1 MEADGD
7 RDVGTP
13 AELIP
18 VVPAGYGS
26 CVPDSDRS
34 VPDETDPSGD
44 TDGKRETDDPA
55 EVVDDALR
63 DVPASPGTPAPPPHG
78 KPAESVA
85 WSLRVSAEWAVRIL
99 IVGVLLYFVLRAY
112 QAVHLVA
119 FSFLIG
125 LLIAAVLRPVHEFLM
140 RKGHF
145 PPALAALTSVLLAL
159 IVLSGVGY
167 FVADQ
172 ISTNANELGDQLSKS
187 VEEIRDWLATGP
199 FHLQQSD
206 LNSLSDRIT
215 KAIQENQATI
225 ASGVVDTVKSV
236 AEALSGVLLVVLT
249 AFFVIKDG
257 EKIWAWMLS
266 LLPRAARPRVALAGA
281 RSWHTLGGYVR
292 GQVTIALFHAIT
304 ITIALL
310 AFRVP
315 LAAPLGVLVF
325 VFSFIPVI
333 GMIIAGG
340 LATVITLLEHG
351 LLTAVI
357 IAAIVVALVQLESH
371 VLQPLIM
378 SRAVEVH
385 PLAVVLAVLAG
396 TKLDGVAG
404 ALLAVPLVAVGNT
417 AFKALHGVAEDDRPV
432 RIPRPRMRR
441 PKSRGN
447 DGTASSP
454 PPG

>member
-1 MEADGD
+1 MSDSGDGKGADVSGSGVDRPEDRAEADD
-7 RDVGTP
+7 IEQAPDLVK
-13 AELIP
+13 AAA
-18 VVPAGYGS
+18 AG
-26 CVPDSDRS
+26 
-34 VPDETDPSGD
+34 
-44 TDGKRETDDPA
+44 A
-55 EVVDDALR
+55 Q
-63 DVPASPGTPAPPPHG
+63 DVPAPSGSPAPPPRG
-78 KPAESVA
+78 KPAEQVA
-85 WSLRVSAEWAVRIL
+85 WSLRVTAEWSIRIL
-99 IVGVLLYFVLRAY
+99 VVGVVLYFVLKAY
-112 QAVHLVA
+112 EAVHLVA

-145 PPALAALTSVLLAL
+145 PPALAAITSVLLAL
-159 IVLSGVGY
+159 VVLSGVGY

-187 VEEIRDWLATGP
+187 VEEARNWLSTGP
-199 FHLQQSD
+199 FHIQQSD
-206 LNSLSDRIT
+206 LNGISDRIT
-215 KAIQENQATI
+215 KAIQANQASI

-236 AEALSGVLLVVLT
+236 AEALSGILLVILT

-257 EKIWAWMLS
+257 EKIWAWILS
-266 LLPRAARPRVALAGA
+266 MLPRAARPRVAVAGA

-304 ITIALL
+304 ITVALF

-340 LATVITLLEHG
+340 LATIITLLEHG
-351 LLTAVI
+351 LITAII

-396 TKLDGVAG
+396 TKLDGVSG

-417 AFKALHGVAEDDRPV
+417 AFKALHGVAIDDRPV
-432 RIPRPRMRR
+432 RIPRPRVRR

-454 PPG
+454 PPPAA

>member
-1 MEADGD
+1 MTDRDRADDDAQVPENADAPVAPESADLPADG
-7 RDVGTP
+7 
-13 AELIP
+13 
-18 VVPAGYGS
+18 
-26 CVPDSDRS
+26 S
-34 VPDETDPSGD
+34 VP
-44 TDGKRETDDPA
+44 
-55 EVVDDALR
+55 
-63 DVPASPGTPAPPPHG
+63 PGVSSPPPRG
-78 KPAESVA
+78 KPSEQVA

-99 IVGVLLYFVLRAY
+99 IVGVLLYFVLKAY

-125 LLIAAVLRPVHEFLM
+125 VLIAAVLRPVHEFLM
-140 RKGHF
+140 HKARF

-159 IVLSGVGY
+159 VVLSGVGY

-172 ISTNANELGDQLSKS
+172 ISSNANELGDQLSQS
-187 VEEIRDWLATGP
+187 VEEIRDWLVSGP
-199 FHLQQSD
+199 FHLQESD

-215 KAIQENQATI
+215 KAIQENQSEI
-225 ASGVVDTVKSV
+225 ASGLVDTVKSV
-236 AEALSGVLLVVLT
+236 AEALSGVLLVILT
-249 AFFVIKDG
+249 SFFLVKDG
-257 EKIWAWMLS
+257 EKIWKWLLS
-266 LLPRAARPRVALAGA
+266 MLPRAARPRVDLAGS

-304 ITIALL
+304 ITIALF

-325 VFSFIPVI
+325 IFSFIPVI
-333 GMIIAGG
+333 GMIIAGS
-340 LATVITLLEHG
+340 LATIITLLEHG
-351 LLTAVI
+351 LFTAVI

-417 AFKALHGVAEDDRPV
+417 AFKALHGVAIDDRPV

-441 PKSRGN
+441 PKSRN
-447 DGTASSP
+447 TTVTP
-454 PPG
+454 PPPPPTA